1 MPGIAVNIL
10 KYKRRYTDICAY
22 GSSKLKVFVEFL
34 CETFN
39 LSIMFIPSQSAPNLG
54 KQAEEA
60 AAAAAM
66 GWLISM
72 DGVRLSVR
80 SISLLGS
87 G

>member
-10 KYKRRYTDICAY
+10 KYIPRYTDICAY

-60 AAAAAM
+60 AAAAM